1 MDRESK
7 VGSVGGRT
15 VGGGAADAPTLATWG
30 YQLYGGLI
38 LPPDRTV
45 ELTTPVAPD
54 YGLGT
59 MIVSGLAGTDL
70 LVGHLGGINGYSTLL
85 AVDPIRELSIAVL
98 TVGAGGPALTDL
110 IEQAL
115 RTLAA

>member
-1 MDRESK
+1 METHHT
-7 VGSVGGRT
+7 GR
-15 VGGGAADAPTLATWG
+15 
-30 YQLYGGLI
+30 
-38 LPPDRTV
+38 
-45 ELTTPVAPD
+45 PD

-70 LVGHLGGINGYSTLL
+70 LVGHLGGININGYSTLL
-85 AVDPIRELSIAVL
+85 AVDPIRQLSIAFL

>member
-1 MDRESK
+1 METHHT
-7 VGSVGGRT
+7 GR
-15 VGGGAADAPTLATWG
+15 
-30 YQLYGGLI
+30 
-38 LPPDRTV
+38 
-45 ELTTPVAPD
+45 PD

-85 AVDPIRELSIAVL
+85 AVDPIRELSIAFL